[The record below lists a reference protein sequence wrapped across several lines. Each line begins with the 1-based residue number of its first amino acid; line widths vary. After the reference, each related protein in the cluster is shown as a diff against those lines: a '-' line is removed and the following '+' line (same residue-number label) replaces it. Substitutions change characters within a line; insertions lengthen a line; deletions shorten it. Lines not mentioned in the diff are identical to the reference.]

1 MRSRFRVYRFRR
13 RAVFAAES
21 PRRTTTESLTMAIQ
35 DEIPKS
41 RLTLRYKT
49 EVNGEPQD
57 TTLPLRLAITGDFSN
72 GTSKDRQ
79 VDLEERRMRN
89 LDGKNT
95 DAVMKDMGI
104 KLEFAVDNMI
114 DPDKAGELSVS
125 VPITAM
131 KSFSPEEVAKAVP
144 KLNGLLMLKRL
155 LEEVMSNVDNR
166 KEFRK
171 LLGELLSD
179 SAALAKVLEELK
191 GYDSFKLPESK

>member
-1 MRSRFRVYRFRR
+1 
-13 RAVFAAES
+13 
-21 PRRTTTESLTMAIQ
+21 MAIQ

-57 TTLPLRLAITGDFSN
+57 IALPMRLAITGDFSK

-104 KLEFAVDNMI
+104 SLSFLVANKVDPEQSE
-114 DPDKAGELSVS
+114 DLQVTL
-125 VPITAM
+125 PIKSM
-131 KSFSPEEVAKAVP
+131 KSFSPDEVAKNVP
-144 KLNGLLMLKRL
+144 KLNGLLTLKRL
-155 LEEVMSNVDNR
+155 LEEVISNVDNR

-171 LLGELLSD
+171 LLGELLAD
-179 SAALAKVLEELK
+179 EEALAKVLEELK
-191 GYDSFKLPESK
+191 GFDSFKLPPRK